1 MIVEVPVIGALALHV
16 LFYVKEGSFSL
27 FELPVKQLQFSPCP
41 FHSIP
46 ASIHLDLAGFGKC
59 EPGLAEPEWLCKRDH
74 LTLSLVHSDSSGF
87 KTPYN
92 FMAHQF
98 CFIHRGEKSIVII
111 HVMTGAMNMG
121 LTLIHWSIL
130 LGKAT
135 ISCWEGSTPKGKP
148 RPGVGH
154 GEY

>member
-59 EPGLAEPEWLCKRDH
+59 EPGFAKPERLCKRDH
-74 LTLSLVHSDSSGF
+74 LTLALVHSDSSGF

-92 FMAHQF
+92 FMAYQL
-98 CFIHRGEKSIVII
+98 CFIHRGKESIVII
-111 HVMTGAMNMG
+111 HVMTGAMNTG
-121 LTLIHWSIL
+121 LTLDPLVNFAW
-130 LGKAT
+130 
-135 ISCWEGSTPKGKP
+135 
-148 RPGVGH
+148 
-154 GEY
+154 

>member
-27 FELPVKQLQFSPCP
+27 FELSVKQLQLSPCP

-87 KTPYN
+87 KAPYN
-92 FMAHQF
+92 FMAHQL
-98 CFIHRGEKSIVII
+98 CFIHRGKESIVII

-121 LTLIHWSIL
+121 LTLDPLVNLAGQGHHFL
-130 LGKAT
+130 LGRLHT
-135 ISCWEGSTPKGKP
+135 Q
-148 RPGVGH
+148 R
-154 GEY
+154 

>member
-46 ASIHLDLAGFGKC
+46 ASIHLDLAGFGKG
-59 EPGLAEPEWLCKRDH
+59 EPCFTEPEWLCKRDH
-74 LTLSLVHSDSSGF
+74 LTFTLVHSDSSGF

-92 FMAHQF
+92 FMAHQL
-98 CFIHRGEKSIVII
+98 CFIHRGEERILII
-111 HVMTGAMNMG
+111 HVMTGAMNTG
-121 LTLIHWSIL
+121 LTLDPLVNFTW
-130 LGKAT
+130 
-135 ISCWEGSTPKGKP
+135 
-148 RPGVGH
+148 
-154 GEY
+154 

>member
-59 EPGLAEPEWLCKRDH
+59 EPGFAEPERLCKRDPI
-74 LTLSLVHSDSSGF
+74 GKYF
-87 KTPYN
+87 IRWPKAITPGLFSFQPLCFAALEPC
-92 FMAHQF
+92 FMPFLACHN
-98 CFIHRGEKSIVII
+98 KSIRPLYKCVVGCRLKCFALT
-111 HVMTGAMNMG
+111 HEMG
-121 LTLIHWSIL
+121 
-130 LGKAT
+130 
-135 ISCWEGSTPKGKP
+135 
-148 RPGVGH
+148 
-154 GEY
+154 